1 MRAGGE
7 FKVQSAGGAKMFL
20 AVLKAGEGF
29 RVKGESFA
37 GPGFDR
43 MNRMNRIFTTKA
55 RRHQEEAWPQMH
67 TDETRMG
74 RAEVIVFGCSDGL

>member
-1 MRAGGE
+1 MRAGDE

-20 AVLKAGEGF
+20 AVLKTGEGF

-43 MNRMNRIFTTKA
+43 MNRIFTTKPPRGGLA
-55 RRHQEEAWPQMH
+55 
-67 TDETRMG
+67 TDAHR
-74 RAEVIVFGCSDGL
+74 